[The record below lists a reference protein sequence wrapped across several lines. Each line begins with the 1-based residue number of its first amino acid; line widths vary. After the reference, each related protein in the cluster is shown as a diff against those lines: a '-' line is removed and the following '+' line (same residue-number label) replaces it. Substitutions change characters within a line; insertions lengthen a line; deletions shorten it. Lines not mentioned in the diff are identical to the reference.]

1 VIEVYAPHTK
11 EGDTMSREK
20 YALSGDCQNLNDAV
34 VAFARGVADTRHSH
48 VSSDGTALMRKG
60 VVIAWWAADE
70 IYMMLGPDSPSATW
84 LNQLH
89 AALGCDGWAFSP
101 SIDGY
106 YRYLGR
112 PIGRDEVIKLEI
124 P

>member
-1 VIEVYAPHTK
+1 
-11 EGDTMSREK
+11 MSREK
-20 YALSGDCQNLNDAV
+20 YAPSGDCQNLSSAV
-34 VAFARGVADTRHSH
+34 VAFVRGEADTSNFH

-70 IYMMLGPDSPSATW
+70 IYMMLGPDSPAATW

-89 AALGCDGWAFSP
+89 AALGHDACWAFSP
-101 SIDGY
+101 TLDGY
-106 YRYLGR
+106 TYLGR
-112 PIGRDEVIKLEI
+112 PIGPDEVIKLEL